1 MRKLFNNID
10 LDNYAISFENN
21 KLNNN
26 FIFNNVRFIL
36 PSYIEHITFHSML
49 AITENQQIIS
59 NSNSFIGDLP
69 THNNE
74 YNRNKQGNY
83 ILSRINRTY
92 EYLLNTPENDVIID
106 EAVYFLL
113 DPFTETNIGH
123 NLSILFERIRLYNL
137 YNLNIAV
144 VLPTPKLNDNIITIV
159 NILLPDVKV
168 ILIQYDTIYL
178 FTNTTY
184 ITTNLIF
191 DINKNTDIILKLI
204 NGAIQKQPNIEQ
216 YKNKKICLIKNTNNK
231 NIVNAYNCYEAN
243 NFFNEITKIGWI
255 CINPEIITITE
266 LICYLYFA
274 SSIIT
279 SGGGIFYGNAIYF
292 NPNSVCKKIFLKL
305 YDNIP
310 DYNIE
315 QYNFLHVEKN
325 LDSQIP
331 YILSNIN

>member
-10 LDNYAISFENN
+10 LGTYDISFENN

-26 FIFNNVRFIL
+26 FIFNNVRFLL

-49 AITENQQIIS
+49 AITENCQMIS
-59 NSNSFIGDLP
+59 NSNSFIGDVA
-69 THNNE
+69 THNYD
-74 YNRNKQGNY
+74 YNRNSGNY

-106 EAVYFLL
+106 EPVYFLL

-123 NLSILFERIRLYNL
+123 NLSIIFERIRLYNL
-137 YNLNIAV
+137 YNLNISV
-144 VLPTPKLNDNIITIV
+144 VLPILKLNDNIIKIV
-159 NILLPDVKV
+159 NILLPDAKV
-168 ILIQYDTIYL
+168 IFVEYDTIYL

-191 DINKNTDIILKLI
+191 DINKNTDIILKVI
-204 NGAIQKQPNIEQ
+204 NGAIQKQPNIEN

-231 NIVNAYNCYEAN
+231 NVVNTYNCYEAN
-243 NFFNEITKIGWI
+243 NFFAEITKLDWI
-255 CINPEIITITE
+255 CINPETITIIE

-292 NPNSVCKKIFLKL
+292 NPDSVCKKIFLKI
-305 YDNIP
+305 YDNTP
-310 DYNIE
+310 DYNTE
-315 QYNFLHVEKN
+315 QYKILCVEKN
-325 LDSQIP
+325 LNPHIP
-331 YILSNIN
+331 YILSNII